1 MAAIF
6 TLCLETG
13 AECTYPVPE
22 GTTAGLQLLCAQV
35 FGVIFITGTH
45 ARTQPRSCAR
55 CTARLPQLTV
65 GRTAK

>member
-13 AECTYPVPE
+13 VECTYPVPE

-35 FGVIFITGTH
+35 FGVIFITGTTPLASH
-45 ARTQPRSCAR
+45 PVWVQS
-55 CTARLPQLTV
+55 
-65 GRTAK
+65 